1 MVGDDRSRSLGGD
14 AARNAAAS
22 IEEAIR
28 SALDQTAAGADR
40 RVDDGSDDDTATIAA
55 GLDERRVVHRHEHR
69 GIGASRDAGLAL
81 ADTDLIAFLDAT
93 TCGLPRKLE
102 LQLAALAEHPQFD
115 AGVLPVRR
123 VPRRRH
129 PRGRRRQT
137 TAAWP
142 GGPVGVRALLRRSVI
157 ERVGPFTASPLGD
170 WVRWWRPAIG
180 IAEHIVPEVLWRR
193 RIHGLNNSHARADD
207 GRTYLAL
214 VRAHRREVIAARR
227 GGEEP
232 PT

>member
-1 MVGDDRSRSLGGD
+1 MTAAAVSVVMP
-14 AARNAAAS
+14 ARNAARF

-28 SALDQTAAGADR
+28 SALDQTAAPAR
-40 RVDDGSDDDTATIAA
+40 IVVVDDGSDDDTATIAA
-55 GLDERRVVHRHEHR
+55 GLDERVVVHRHEHR

-81 ADTDLIAFLDAT
+81 ADTDLIAFLDADDVW
-93 TCGLPRKLE
+93 LPRKLE

-115 AGVLPVRR
+115 AVFCLFDEFLDGVTPE
-123 VPRRRH
+123 
-129 PRGRRRQT
+129 
-137 TAAWP
+137 AD
-142 GGPVGVRALLRRSVI
+142 GVRPPRLGQAAPLVCGALLRRSVI

-170 WVRWWRPAIG
+170 WVRWWGRARAIG